1 MESSVEWESD
11 PGGSANA
18 GPAEAES
25 GNDDSWSNMLELSM
39 LDRDE
44 DLSRGSILVVED
56 SQTVARL
63 LEWELCMAGYR
74 VELAAN
80 GKEGL
85 RAARAKSPDLILAD
99 VMMPEMDGFELARRL
114 RQDRATADVALVFV
128 TARGLSADRMQGLSA
143 GGDDYIVKPFES
155 ADLLT
160 RIERVLRAS
169 REARDQS
176 PLTSMAGA
184 SKIQV
189 EVERRLKS
197 EEPFALLVVDLVA
210 FGTYNER
217 YGFARGDRVLQM
229 TARVVKDVCMAVVGP
244 SGFVGHLGGD
254 DFVVIVKP
262 EEAGELRSALA
273 AAFAGRIRSLY
284 DPDDERNGYV
294 QLVDPQGNVKRHPIV
309 ALSVGIASTAE
320 REFYHPA
327 EVLQRARDAAAPS
340 SVAPGAA
347 STGAD
352 GPPGE
357 VG

>member
-1 MESSVEWESD
+1 MEPSTEWDAESAASAET
-11 PGGSANA
+11 GSANA
-18 GPAEAES
+18 EPAT
-25 GNDDSWSNMLELSM
+25 DDAWSNMLELSM

-44 DLSRGSILVVED
+44 DLSRGAILVVED

-85 RAARAKSPDLILAD
+85 RAARAKCPDLILAD

-114 RQDRATADVALVFV
+114 RQDRATAEVALIFV
-128 TARGLSADRMQGLSA
+128 TARGLSADRMQGLAA

-169 REARDQS
+169 REAKDQS
-176 PLTSMAGA
+176 PLTSMSGA
-184 SKIQV
+184 AKIQG
-189 EVERRLKS
+189 ELERRLRT
-197 EEPFALLVVDLVA
+197 EESFALLLVDLGG
-210 FGTYNER
+210 FGSYNDR

-229 TARVVKDVCMAVVGP
+229 TARVVKDVCMSVVGP

-262 EEAGELRSALA
+262 EEAGELRGALV
-273 AAFAGRIRSLY
+273 AAFSGRIGSLY

-294 QLVDPQGNVKRHPIV
+294 QLVDRDGRVSRHPLV
-309 ALSVGIASTAE
+309 TLSVGIASSAE

-327 EVLQRARDAAAPS
+327 EVLQRARDAAEIATAPD
-340 SVAPGAA
+340 A
-347 STGAD
+347 T
-352 GPPGE
+352 
-357 VG
+357 